1 MPWYTTNFLIFA
13 TEAEMAKETNAASAA
28 AAEAAAITYF
38 EDGGSGPLAG
48 LTKTTTL
55 TMDQARTAIAEET
68 LTPEDGDY
76 VARTARFGTK
86 ATSAPA
92 S

>member
-1 MPWYTTNFLIFA
+1 MAWYTTNILIFA
-13 TEAEMAKETNAASAA
+13 TESEMAKETNATSSA

-38 EDGGSGPLAG
+38 EDDGNGPLAG
-48 LTKTTTL
+48 LEKTTTL

-76 VARTARFGTK
+76 VTRTARFGTR
-86 ATSAPA
+86 AASA
-92 S
+92 SSG